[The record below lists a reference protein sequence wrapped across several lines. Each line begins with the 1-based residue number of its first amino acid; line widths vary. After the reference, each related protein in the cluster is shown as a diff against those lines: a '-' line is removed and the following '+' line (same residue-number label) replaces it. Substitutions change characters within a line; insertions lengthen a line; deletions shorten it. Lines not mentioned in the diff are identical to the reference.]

1 MNYKKHIKLENRFS
15 AILNETLK
23 DIQTCTADNA
33 GKLKTGMSLN
43 QFKATLEDCI
53 DFLSEIKIELEKEA

>member
-1 MNYKKHIKLENRFS
+1 MNYRKHLKLENQFS
-15 AILNETLK
+15 AILNNTLK

-53 DFLSEIKIELEKEA
+53 DFLSEIKIELEKEG